1 MTVQTQDT
9 GKAVSS
15 VIAQSWHRCSKF
27 MQRETWQ
34 TPHQA
39 QGLTF
44 DSICRRKTAL
54 LTIGQAALE
63 DAWEFMDGRP
73 CALFILDESA
83 CILSRCGEPQ
93 TLAQLAALGF
103 RDGSYLLTIG
113 QAALEDAWEFMDGR
127 PCALFILDESAC
139 ILSRCGEPQTLA
151 QLAALGFRDGSY
163 CAESIIGTCALS
175 LAAMQG
181 QPINT
186 AGDRH
191 FKQALQPWSFCS
203 TPVFD
208 NHGRLFGSISL
219 CCLVEHQSSADLSLT
234 LAIAREVGNS
244 LLTDSLLAESNRHL
258 NQMYGLLESMDDG
271 VMAWNEQGVLQFL
284 NVQAAR
290 LLHLDAQASQGKNIA
305 DLVTLPALLR
315 RAIKHARG
323 LNHVEVTFESQHQFV
338 DAVITLKPIVEA
350 QGNSFILL
358 LHPVEQMRQLMTS
371 QLGKVSH
378 TFEQMSADDPETRR
392 LIHFG
397 RQAARGGFPVLLC
410 GEEGVGKE
418 LLSQAIHNES
428 ERAGGPYI
436 AVNCQLYADSVLGQ
450 DFMGSAPT
458 DDENGRLSRLELANG
473 GTLFLEKIE
482 YLAPELQ
489 SALLQVIKQGVL
501 TRLDARRLIPVD
513 VKVIAT
519 TTVDLANLV
528 EQNRFSRQLYY
539 ALHSFEIVIPP
550 LRARRNSIPSLVHNR
565 LKSLEKRFSSR
576 LKVDDDALA
585 QLVAYS
591 WPGNDFELNSVIE
604 NIAISS
610 DNGHIRLSNLP
621 EYLFSE
627 RPGGDS
633 ASSLLPASLT
643 FSAIEKEAIIHAARV
658 TSGRVQ
664 EMSQLLNIGRTT
676 LWRKMK
682 QYDIDASQ
690 FKRKHQA

>member
-44 DSICRRKTAL
+44 DSICRRKTA
-54 LTIGQAALE
+54 
-63 DAWEFMDGRP
+63 
-73 CALFILDESA
+73 
-83 CILSRCGEPQ
+83 
-93 TLAQLAALGF
+93 
-103 RDGSYLLTIG
+103 LLTIG

-392 LIHFG
+392 LI
-397 RQAARGGFPVLLC
+397 
-410 GEEGVGKE
+410 
-418 LLSQAIHNES
+418 
-428 ERAGGPYI
+428 
-436 AVNCQLYADSVLGQ
+436 
-450 DFMGSAPT
+450 
-458 DDENGRLSRLELANG
+458 
-473 GTLFLEKIE
+473 
-482 YLAPELQ
+482 
-489 SALLQVIKQGVL
+489 
-501 TRLDARRLIPVD
+501 PVD

>member
-1 MTVQTQDT
+1 MTAHTHSI
-9 GKAVSS
+9 GKEVSS
-15 VIAQSWHRCSKF
+15 VIAQSRHRCSKF

-34 TPHQA
+34 APHQA

-44 DSICRRKTAL
+44 ESICRRKTAL
-54 LTIGQAALE
+54 LTIAQAALE

-73 CALFILDESA
+73 CALLILDESA
-83 CILSRCGEPQ
+83 CILSRCGDPQ
-93 TLAQLAALGF
+93 TVEQLA
-103 RDGSYLLTIG
+103 
-113 QAALEDAWEFMDGR
+113 E
-127 PCALFILDESAC
+127 
-139 ILSRCGEPQTLA
+139 
-151 QLAALGFRDGSY
+151 LGFRDGSY
-163 CAESIIGTCALS
+163 CAESIIGSCALS
-175 LAAMQG
+175 LATMPG
-181 QPINT
+181 QPT
-186 AGDRH
+186 KTSGDQH
-191 FKQALQPWSFCS
+191 FKQALHPWSFCS

-219 CCLVEHQSSADLSLT
+219 CCLVEHECVSDLSLT

-284 NVQAAR
+284 NARAAL
-290 LLHLDAQASQGKNIA
+290 LLHLDAQASQGKNIH
-305 DLVTLPALLR
+305 DLLNLPMLLR

-338 DAVITLKPIVEA
+338 DAVITLKPIVEE

-378 TFEQMSADDPETRR
+378 TFEQMSTDDPETRR

-397 RQAARGGFPVLLC
+397 RQAARGSFPILLC

-428 ERAGGPYI
+428 ERASGPYI
-436 AVNCQLYADSVLGQ
+436 AVNCQLYANSVLGQ

-550 LRARRNSIPSLVHNR
+550 LRARRNSIPSLIYTR
-565 LKSLEKRFSSR
+565 LNSLKKRFSSS
-576 LKVDDDALA
+576 LKIDDDALA

-591 WPGNDFELNSVIE
+591 WPGNDFELNSIIE

-621 EYLFSE
+621 DYLFAE
-627 RPGGDS
+627 RPGLET

-643 FSAIEKEAIIHAARV
+643 FTAIEKEAIIHAARV

-690 FKRKHQA
+690 FKRKHLD

>member
-1 MTVQTQDT
+1 MQNAKAEPASSSLIAHSWQRC
-9 GKAVSS
+9 GKM
-15 VIAQSWHRCSKF
+15 
-27 MQRETWQ
+27 MQRETW
-34 TPHQA
+34 TRPHQA

-44 DSICRRKTAL
+44 QSISRRKTAL

-73 CALFILDESA
+73 CALLILDESA
-83 CILSRCGEPQ
+83 CILTRCGETQ
-93 TLAQLAALGF
+93 TLEQLGDLGF
-103 RDGSYLLTIG
+103 
-113 QAALEDAWEFMDGR
+113 
-127 PCALFILDESAC
+127 
-139 ILSRCGEPQTLA
+139 LA
-151 QLAALGFRDGSY
+151 GSY
-163 CAESIIGTCALS
+163 CAESIIGSCALS
-175 LAAMQG
+175 LAAMMG
-181 QPINT
+181 QPVKT
-186 AGDRH
+186 LGEQH
-191 FKQALQPWSFCS
+191 FKQALFPWSFCS

-208 NHGRLFGSISL
+208 NHGRLFGSIAL
-219 CCLVEHQSSADLSLT
+219 CCRVEHASVADLSLT
-234 LAIAREVGNS
+234 LAMAREVGNS

-284 NVQAAR
+284 NLQAAS
-290 LLHLDAQASQGKNIA
+290 LLHLDAQSCQGKNIA

-315 RAIKHARG
+315 RAIKHAKP
-323 LNHVEVTFESQHQFV
+323 LNHAEVTFESQHQFV
-338 DAVITLKPIVEA
+338 DAVITLKPIVEE

-378 TFEQMSADDPETRR
+378 TFAQMSADDPETRR

-418 LLSQAIHNES
+418 LISQAIHNES
-428 ERAGGPYI
+428 ERAAGPFI
-436 AVNCQLYADSVLGQ
+436 AVNCQLYADNALGI

-458 DDENGRLSRLELANG
+458 DDQKGRLSRLELASG

-482 YLAPELQ
+482 YLTPELQ
-489 SALLQVIKQGVL
+489 STLLQVIKQGVV
-501 TRLDARRLIPVD
+501 TRLDARRLVPVD

-519 TTVDLANLV
+519 TTVDLGNLV

-539 ALHSFEIVIPP
+539 ALHSFEIIIPP
-550 LRARRNSIPSLVHNR
+550 LRERRNSIPSLVHSR
-565 LKSLEKRFSSR
+565 LRSLERRFSSR

-591 WPGNDFELNSVIE
+591 WPGNDFELYSIIE

-610 DNGHIRLSNLP
+610 EHGHIRLSNLP
-621 EYLFSE
+621 AYLFSE
-627 RPGGDS
+627 RPGSQGDP
-633 ASSLLPASLT
+633 ALMPASLT

-658 TSGRVQ
+658 TNGRVQ
-664 EMSQLLNIGRTT
+664 EMSHLLNIGRTT

-682 QYDIDASQ
+682 QYNIDASQ
-690 FKRKHQA
+690 FKRKHLG

>member
-1 MTVQTQDT
+1 
-9 GKAVSS
+9 
-15 VIAQSWHRCSKF
+15 
-27 MQRETWQ
+27 MQREIWQ
-34 TPHQA
+34 VPHQA

-44 DSICRRKTAL
+44 ESICRRKTAL

-63 DAWEFMDGRP
+63 DAWEFMDTRP

-83 CILSRCGEPQ
+83 CILSRCGDPQ
-93 TLAQLAALGF
+93 TLIQLETLGF
-103 RDGSYLLTIG
+103 H
-113 QAALEDAWEFMDGR
+113 
-127 PCALFILDESAC
+127 
-139 ILSRCGEPQTLA
+139 
-151 QLAALGFRDGSY
+151 DGSY
-163 CAESIIGTCALS
+163 CAESIIGSCALS
-175 LAAMQG
+175 LASMLG
-181 QPINT
+181 QPIKT
-186 AGDRH
+186 SGKEH
-191 FKQALQPWSFCS
+191 FKQALHPWSFCS

-219 CCLVEHQSSADLSLT
+219 CCLDGQQAGSDLSLT
-234 LAIAREVGNS
+234 LSTAREVGNS

-284 NVQAAR
+284 NMQAAT
-290 LLHLDAQASQGKNIA
+290 LLHLDAQVSQGKNINE
-305 DLVTLPALLR
+305 LVTLPALLR
-315 RAIKHARG
+315 RAIKQARG
-323 LNHVEVTFESQHQFV
+323 LNHVEVIFESQHQFV
-338 DAVITLKPIVEA
+338 DAVITLKPIVEE

-397 RQAARGGFPVLLC
+397 RQAARGIFPVLLC

-418 LLSQAIHNES
+418 LLAQAIHNES
-428 ERAGGPYI
+428 ERAEGPFI
-436 AVNCQLYADSVLGQ
+436 AVNCQLYADNTPGQ
-450 DFMGSAPT
+450 DFMGNAPT
-458 DDENGRLSRLELANG
+458 DDEHGRLSRLELANG

-519 TTVDLANLV
+519 TTAGLANLV

-550 LRARRNSIPSLVHNR
+550 LRARLNSIPSLVHNR
-565 LKSLEKRFSSR
+565 LRSLEKRFSLR
-576 LKVDDDALA
+576 LKVDDDVLSQLA
-585 QLVAYS
+585 GYS
-591 WPGNDFELNSVIE
+591 WPGNDFELNSIIE

-610 DNGHIRLSNLP
+610 DNGHIRLSSLP

-627 RPGGDS
+627 RFGTDS

-643 FSAIEKEAIIHAARV
+643 FTAIEKEAIIHAARV

-664 EMSQLLNIGRTT
+664 EMSRLLNIGRTT

-682 QYDIDASQ
+682 LYNIDASQ
-690 FKRKHQA
+690 FRHRRQG

>member
-1 MTVQTQDT
+1 MTAQTQSF
-9 GKAVSS
+9 SS
-15 VIAQSWHRCSKF
+15 VITQSWHRCSRF
-27 MQRETWQ
+27 MQREIWQ
-34 TPHQA
+34 VPHQA

-44 DSICRRKTAL
+44 ESICRRKTAL

-63 DAWEFMDGRP
+63 DAWEFMDTRP

-83 CILSRCGEPQ
+83 CILSRCGDPQ
-93 TLAQLAALGF
+93 TLIQLETLGF
-103 RDGSYLLTIG
+103 H
-113 QAALEDAWEFMDGR
+113 
-127 PCALFILDESAC
+127 
-139 ILSRCGEPQTLA
+139 
-151 QLAALGFRDGSY
+151 DGSY
-163 CAESIIGTCALS
+163 CAESIIGSCALS
-175 LAAMQG
+175 LASMLG
-181 QPINT
+181 QPIKT
-186 AGDRH
+186 SGKEH
-191 FKQALQPWSFCS
+191 FKQALHPWSFCS

-219 CCLVEHQSSADLSLT
+219 CCLDGQQAGSDLSLT
-234 LAIAREVGNS
+234 LSTAREVGNS

-284 NVQAAR
+284 NMQAAT
-290 LLHLDAQASQGKNIA
+290 LLHLDAQVSQGKNINE
-305 DLVTLPALLR
+305 LVTLPALLR
-315 RAIKHARG
+315 RAIKQARG
-323 LNHVEVTFESQHQFV
+323 LNHVEVIFESQHQFV
-338 DAVITLKPIVEA
+338 DAVITLKPIVEE

-397 RQAARGGFPVLLC
+397 RQAARGIFPVLLC

-418 LLSQAIHNES
+418 LLAQAIHNES
-428 ERAGGPYI
+428 ERAEGPFI
-436 AVNCQLYADSVLGQ
+436 AVNCQLYADNTPGQ
-450 DFMGSAPT
+450 DFMGNAPT
-458 DDENGRLSRLELANG
+458 DDEHGRLSRLELANG

-519 TTVDLANLV
+519 TTAGLANLV

-550 LRARRNSIPSLVHNR
+550 LRARLNSIPSLVHNR
-565 LKSLEKRFSSR
+565 LRSLEKRFSLR
-576 LKVDDDALA
+576 LKVDDDVLSQLA
-585 QLVAYS
+585 GYS
-591 WPGNDFELNSVIE
+591 WPGNDFELNSIIE

-610 DNGHIRLSNLP
+610 DNGHIRLSSLP

-627 RPGGDS
+627 RFGTDS

-643 FSAIEKEAIIHAARV
+643 FTAIEKEAIIHAARV

-664 EMSQLLNIGRTT
+664 EMSRLLNIGRTT

-682 QYDIDASQ
+682 LYNIDASQ
-690 FKRKHQA
+690 FRHRRQG

>member
-1 MTVQTQDT
+1 M
-9 GKAVSS
+9 
-15 VIAQSWHRCSKF
+15 
-27 MQRETWQ
+27 
-34 TPHQA
+34 
-39 QGLTF
+39 
-44 DSICRRKTAL
+44 
-54 LTIGQAALE
+54 
-63 DAWEFMDGRP
+63 
-73 CALFILDESA
+73 
-83 CILSRCGEPQ
+83 
-93 TLAQLAALGF
+93 
-103 RDGSYLLTIG
+103 
-113 QAALEDAWEFMDGR
+113 
-127 PCALFILDESAC
+127 
-139 ILSRCGEPQTLA
+139 
-151 QLAALGFRDGSY
+151 
-163 CAESIIGTCALS
+163 
-175 LAAMQG
+175 
-181 QPINT
+181 
-186 AGDRH
+186 
-191 FKQALQPWSFCS
+191 
-203 TPVFD
+203 
-208 NHGRLFGSISL
+208 
-219 CCLVEHQSSADLSLT
+219 
-234 LAIAREVGNS
+234 
-244 LLTDSLLAESNRHL
+244 
-258 NQMYGLLESMDDG
+258 
-271 VMAWNEQGVLQFL
+271 
-284 NVQAAR
+284 
-290 LLHLDAQASQGKNIA
+290 
-305 DLVTLPALLR
+305 
-315 RAIKHARG
+315 
-323 LNHVEVTFESQHQFV
+323 TFESQHQFV
-338 DAVITLKPIVEA
+338 DAVITLKPIVEE

-378 TFEQMSADDPETRR
+378 TFEQMSTDDPETRR

-397 RQAARGGFPVLLC
+397 RQAARGSFPVLLC

-428 ERAGGPYI
+428 ERASGPYI
-436 AVNCQLYADSVLGQ
+436 AVNCQLYANSVLGQ

-458 DDENGRLSRLELANG
+458 DDENARLSRLELASG

-519 TTVDLANLV
+519 TVDLANLV

-539 ALHSFEIVIPP
+539 ALHSFEIIIPP
-550 LRARRNSIPSLVHNR
+550 LRARRNSIPSLVYNR
-565 LKSLEKRFSSR
+565 LNGLKKRFSTS

-627 RPGGDS
+627 RPGVDTT
-633 ASSLLPASLT
+633 SSLLPASLT
-643 FSAIEKEAIIHAARV
+643 FTAIEKEAIIHAARV

-664 EMSQLLNIGRTT
+664 EMSHLLNIGRTT

-690 FKRKHQA
+690 FKRKHHD

>member
-1 MTVQTQDT
+1 MQNQ
-9 GKAVSS
+9 KNEQEVSS
-15 VIAQSWHRCSKF
+15 FIAQSWHRCGKI
-27 MQRETWQ
+27 MQRETWGI
-34 TPHQA
+34 PHQA

-44 DSICRRKTAL
+44 ESICRRKTAL
-54 LTIGQAALE
+54 LAIAQAALE
-63 DAWEFMDGRP
+63 DAWEFMDSRA

-83 CILSRCGEPQ
+83 CILSRCGHSE
-93 TLAQLAALGF
+93 TLEQLETLGF
-103 RDGSYLLTIG
+103 
-113 QAALEDAWEFMDGR
+113 
-127 PCALFILDESAC
+127 
-139 ILSRCGEPQTLA
+139 LA
-151 QLAALGFRDGSY
+151 GSY
-163 CAESIIGTCALS
+163 CAESIIGSCALS

-181 QPINT
+181 QPIKT
-186 AGDRH
+186 HGEQH
-191 FKQALQPWSFCS
+191 FKQALFPWSFCS

-208 NHGRLFGSISL
+208 NNGRLFGSIAL
-219 CCLVEHQSSADLSLT
+219 CCRTTEATPADLPLT

-284 NVQAAR
+284 NVQAANM
-290 LLHLDAQASQGKNIA
+290 LHLDNQVSQGKNISE
-305 DLVTLPALLR
+305 LLTLPALLR
-315 RAIKHARG
+315 RAIKHAKA
-323 LNHVEVTFESQHQFV
+323 LNHAEVTFESQHQFI
-338 DAVITLKPIVEA
+338 DAVITLKPIVEE

-397 RQAARGGFPVLLC
+397 RQAARGRFPVLLC

-418 LLSQAIHNES
+418 LIAQAIHNES

-436 AVNCQLYADSVLGQ
+436 AVNCQLYADSSLALG
-450 DFMGSAPT
+450 FMGSAPNS
-458 DDENGRLSRLELANG
+458 DENGRLSRLELANG

-489 SALLQVIKQGVL
+489 STLLQVIKQGVL
-501 TRLDARRLIPVD
+501 TRLDAHRLIPVD

-519 TTVDLANLV
+519 TTVELGNLV

-550 LRARRNSIPSLVHNR
+550 LRERANSIPSLVHNR
-565 LKSLEKRFSSR
+565 LRSLERRFASR
-576 LKVDDDALA
+576 LKVDDDALL

-610 DNGHIRLSNLP
+610 EHGRIRLSNLP
-621 EYLFSE
+621 AHLFSE
-627 RPGGDS
+627 RPGDRS
-633 ASSLLPASLT
+633 NSSLLPASLT

-664 EMSQLLNIGRTT
+664 EMSHLLNIGRTT

-690 FKRKHQA
+690 FKRRHLD